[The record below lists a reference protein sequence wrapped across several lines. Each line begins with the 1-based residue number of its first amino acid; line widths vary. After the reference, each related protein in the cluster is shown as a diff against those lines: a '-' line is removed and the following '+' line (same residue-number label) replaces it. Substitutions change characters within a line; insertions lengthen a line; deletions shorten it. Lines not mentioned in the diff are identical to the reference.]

1 MSVRVSNLELVR
13 EEFRLSCGFRAPR
26 GITVLFGPSGAGK
39 STVLRCLAGLE
50 RPASGT
56 VRVGEEVWL
65 DSDADRFVPCHRRRV
80 GMVFQESALFPH
92 LTVRENLAYGWRRAG
107 RPGGDRELGAMLRR
121 MGLAGMES
129 RRPGSL
135 SGGERQR
142 VALGRALLR
151 DPLLL
156 LLDEP
161 LGALDR
167 EARSGLLTFLEER
180 LRRLEIP
187 VVYVT
192 HSLPEALR
200 LADRVI
206 RLEGGRI
213 AAEGDVESMAPK
225 LGSGDRLGVVLIG
238 RDPRWNPDRKLTEI
252 ETDAGRLRIPG
263 RGSGRTASPH
273 LRIEAR
279 DVSVALEPPVATSIL
294 NVLSGRIEAVRKEDG
309 EEAVLEIR
317 VGQALL
323 LSRITGH
330 SLHELE
336 LREGMEVY
344 VQVKAVAVLG

>member
-1 MSVRVSNLELVR
+1 MTVRVSDLELVR
-13 EEFRLSCGFRAPR
+13 PEFRLGCDFRADR

-39 STVLRCLAGLE
+39 TTILRCLAGLD

-56 VRVGEEVWL
+56 VRVGEEIWL
-65 DSDADRFVPCHRRRV
+65 DATRGRFVPSHRRRV
-80 GMVFQESALFPH
+80 GMVFQSSALFPH
-92 LTVRENLAYGWRRAG
+92 LTVTENLRYGWRRAG
-107 RPGGDRELGAMLRR
+107 RPGGEGEVGEMLRE
-121 MGLAGMES
+121 MGLPGMEH
-129 RRPGSL
+129 RRPASL

-161 LGALDR
+161 LGALDQ
-167 EARSGLLTFLEER
+167 EARSRLLAFLEER

-206 RLEGGRI
+206 RLENGRI
-213 AAEGDVESMAPK
+213 LEQGDVVSMAPAMA
-225 LGSGDRLGVVLIG
+225 SGDRLGVVLIG
-238 RDPRWNPDRKLTEI
+238 RSPRWDPAKELTVI
-252 ETDAGRLRIPG
+252 ETEAGILRIPG
-263 RGSGRTASPH
+263 REPGRTSSPH

-279 DVSVALEPPVATSIL
+279 DVSVARERPEATSIL
-294 NVLSGRIEAVRKEDG
+294 NILPVRIETLREG
-309 EEAVLEIR
+309 EEGEAVLELR
-317 VGQALL
+317 AGRALL
-323 LSRITGH
+323 LSRVTSH
-330 SLHELE
+330 SVRTLD

-344 VQVKAVAVLG
+344 AQVKAVAVLG